1 MNYDYFR
8 QNIQLA
14 LCTPIKWVA
23 VYMLANIETTD
34 GTGSKNSKTAA
45 WKNVID
51 FAHFVMGKVL
61 RLRTRPIYGTFYLPT
76 HKSYQLEW
84 GFCLLNVIS
93 SSTHTPDPLALFFSF
108 RCPSS
113 VPCM

>member
-1 MNYDYFR
+1 MNFAYGLDDYPPNMNYDYFR

-23 VYMLANIETTD
+23 VYMLANIEAD
-34 GTGSKNSKTAA
+34 GTGSNSKTAA

-61 RLRTRPIYGTFYLPT
+61 RLRTRPIYGTFFIPT
-76 HKSYQLEW
+76 Y
-84 GFCLLNVIS
+84 
-93 SSTHTPDPLALFFSF
+93 A
-108 RCPSS
+108 
-113 VPCM
+113 

>member
-1 MNYDYFR
+1 MNFAYGLDDYPPNMNYDYFR

-23 VYMLANIETTD
+23 VYMLANIETTTD
-34 GTGSKNSKTAA
+34 NGTGSNNSSKNTAA

-61 RLRTRPIYGTFYLPT
+61 RLRTRPIYGTFLPT
-76 HKSYQLEW
+76 Y
-84 GFCLLNVIS
+84 
-93 SSTHTPDPLALFFSF
+93 A
-108 RCPSS
+108 
-113 VPCM
+113 